1 MHDDP
6 PYGSVLFLWIVRA
19 DIPKVQ
25 SLLDRPQLRPFANA
39 AFPPSDAVR
48 NYKSS
53 KLQLLYKNGKNR
65 MFFVFFALR
74 EQ

>member
-1 MHDDP
+1 VD
-6 PYGSVLFLWIVRA
+6 LRA

-25 SLLDRPQLRPFANA
+25 SLLDRPQLRSFANA

-53 KLQLLYKNGKNR
+53 KLQLLHKTGKNR